1 MKRLIDNICRDLEV
15 ELRELFDQNF
25 SDGSWFGRKWQ
36 RKRDGTASHLQ
47 RTSHLR
53 KSLRYRRTGSGVQ
66 VTSSQ
71 PYASIHN
78 EGGEIEVTRRMK
90 RFFWAQYY
98 KAGKRGKEAE
108 EWRALALKPVGS
120 KIRIPERRFVGDH
133 PRVHQAVKEV
143 VDAAVEEIA
152 KKIGSR

>member
-1 MKRLIDNICRDLEV
+1 MKRVIETICRDLEV

-47 RTSHLR
+47 RTSQLR
-53 KSLRYRRTGSGVQ
+53 KSLRYRRTASGVQ

-90 RFFWAQYY
+90 RFFWSQYY

-133 PRVHQAVKEV
+133 PRVHQAVKAV
-143 VDAAVEEIA
+143 VAAAVEERA

>member
-1 MKRLIDNICRDLEV
+1 MKRVIETICRDLEV

-47 RTSHLR
+47 RTSQLR
-53 KSLRYRRTGSGVQ
+53 KSLRYRRTASGVQ

-90 RFFWAQYY
+90 RFFWSQYY
-98 KAGKRGKEAE
+98 KAGKRGKEADD
-108 EWRALALKPVGS
+108 WKALALKPVGS